1 MIESVKVVLEENMIE
16 NSRIRGERILN
27 AFKKSFGDKKIIK
40 DIRGM
45 GLFIGIELDK

>member
-45 GLFIGIELDK
+45 WLFIGIELDK